1 MECPAPARP
10 CPPLPAPARPCPR
23 PAVSPAERTAD
34 QPRRVFGVQRSYL
47 LGARRARGARRAAR
61 EQLVLVVLKHV
72 HPLPGV
78 AVEAHVRAGARLPD
92 LTVAAAAAAAAG
104 ERVRGGRAGG
114 RVGERVDG

>member
-1 MECPAPARP
+1 M
-10 CPPLPAPARPCPR
+10 PR
-23 PAVSPAERTAD
+23 PYPLSPAERTTD